1 MEKIFT
7 PNRWFVLFCAL
18 LILVW
23 GALRIVADIRL
34 CESAKA
40 FGQIIF
46 TWNWPDLALQSEVE
60 SINAQ
65 VLRRGAHDAVVT
77 VTGRQVISKLPLPDE
92 QSKVDQTTIE
102 QSATK
107 TDLKAEL
114 TFYRLQDRWEL
125 GKVELK

>member
-34 CESAKA
+34 CERAKS
-40 FGQIIF
+40 FGHIIF
-46 TWNWPDLALQSEVE
+46 TWNWPDLALQSKVE

-65 VLRRGAHDAVVT
+65 VLRRGSHDAVVT
-77 VTGRQVISKLPLPDE
+77 VTGRQVISKLPLSDD
-92 QSKVDQTTIE
+92 QSKIKE
-102 QSATK
+102 SSTK
-107 TDLKAEL
+107 TDLKAIL
-114 TFYRLQDRWEL
+114 TFYRDQDKWEL